1 MNVCTDRTQSRQIK
15 SFIPLAIP
23 TKMQKNLHG
32 HNDYMQIFL
41 FLKQTFSESLNFFF
55 FLNTFLCVLRN
66 FAACLT
72 KRCNMEEINERK
84 EETGTGQQY
93 AELFCDFMF
102 KRLFGSEAN
111 KDVLR

>member
-1 MNVCTDRTQSRQIK
+1 
-15 SFIPLAIP
+15 
-23 TKMQKNLHG
+23 MQKNLHG
-32 HNDYMQIFL
+32 HNGHMQIFL

-93 AELFCDFMF
+93 AELF
-102 KRLFGSEAN
+102 
-111 KDVLR
+111 